1 MNYMFKIM
9 KYLIFVI
16 LIYAYDAL
24 LGVIIFDHI
33 GSDSIMTIFISTV
46 IATVLAIITTY
57 FVLKLIDHLLGI

>member
-1 MNYMFKIM
+1 M

-24 LGVIIFDHI
+24 LGLIIFDHI
-33 GSDSIMTIFISTV
+33 GSDSIMTIFISTI

-57 FVLKLIDHLLGI
+57 FVLKVIDHLLGI

>member
-1 MNYMFKIM
+1 MDYMFKIM

-33 GSDSIMTIFISTV
+33 GFDSIMTIFFSTI

-57 FVLKLIDHLLGI
+57 FVIKLINHLLGI

>member
-1 MNYMFKIM
+1 MFKIM

-24 LGVIIFDHI
+24 LGLIIFDHI
-33 GSDSIMTIFISTV
+33 GSDSIMTIFISTI

-57 FVLKLIDHLLGI
+57 FVLKVIDHLLGI

>member
-1 MNYMFKIM
+1 MDYMFKIM

-24 LGVIIFDHI
+24 LGLIIFDHI
-33 GSDSIMTIFISTV
+33 GSDSIMTIFISTI

-57 FVLKLIDHLLGI
+57 FVLKVIDHLLGI